1 LTADVFVAGVSSVG
15 ISNLISHHDNYPPY
29 WSKARFRTRVGDPK
43 KDEEVLKSRSPLF
56 NVEKI
61 QAPLL
66 IVHGA
71 NDVRVKA
78 SESEQMV
85 AAMRQA
91 NKPVEYI
98 LYQDEGHRQWRPENK
113 FHFYAKAEEF
123 LAKHLGGRFEPTSEI
138 AGHTGIAK

>member
-1 LTADVFVAGVSSVG
+1 MTPDVFAAGVSSVG

-29 WSKARFRTRVGDPK
+29 WSKARFRIRVGDPEK
-43 KDEEVLKSRSPLF
+43 ERDLLNSRSPLSH
-56 NVEKI
+56 VEQIK
-61 QAPLL
+61 APLL

-85 AAMRQA
+85 AAMRA
-91 NKPVEYI
+91 ADKPVEYV
-98 LYQDEGHRQWRPENK
+98 LYPDEGHRQWRPENK

-138 AGHTGIAK
+138 PGHAGIAK